1 MNNDQPMHVVFKV
14 DIDIKISDLIIKIA
28 QTRELNIEIP
38 MLKTELIVF

>member
-14 DIDIKISDLIIKIA
+14 DIDIKISELIAKIA

-38 MLKTELIVF
+38 MLKTELVVF